1 MLVKMEGG
9 SELKILQVNSV
20 YNSGST
26 GKIVNDIHHE
36 LLNNDI
42 ESIICYGRGK
52 KVKEKNVYKVCGE
65 MYSYFN
71 HFIADFTGVPYKG
84 FFISTQKLINIIKK
98 EKPDIV
104 HLQCINGYFVNIY
117 RLVEWLKNN
126 KIKTVLTLHAEFMYT
141 GGCGHAL
148 DCNKWLD
155 SKGCH
160 NCDKIKKDIYSK
172 LFDRTNYMWKRM
184 IKAFDGF
191 DKDRLIITSVSPW
204 LMKRAKQSY
213 AFRNYEH
220 FVVLNGL
227 DTSIFH
233 SYDDNE
239 LNLLKQKHNLKNE
252 KIIFHATP
260 HFNDDPN
267 HIKGGYYVLKLA
279 EVMKNEN
286 VRFIVAGPYD
296 SKIEISSNII
306 MLGKV
311 SNQLELAKYYSMADV
326 TLLTSKKET
335 FSMVTAESISCGT
348 PIVGFKAGAPEMIA
362 VKDYSKF
369 VEYGDVDNLHYVI
382 QKCITKEKDIFKC
395 DDYSKKIMA
404 RKYMG
409 LYNDLL

>member
-1 MLVKMEGG
+1 M
-9 SELKILQVNSV
+9 NSV

-26 GKIVNDIHHE
+26 GKIVSDIHHE
-36 LLNNDI
+36 LLNNNI
-42 ESIICYGRGK
+42 ESIVCYGRGK
-52 KVKEKNVYKVCGE
+52 KIKEKNVYKVCRE

-71 HFIADFTGVPYKG
+71 HFIANFTGVPYKG
-84 FFISTQKLINIIKK
+84 FFFSTQKLKNVIKK

-104 HLQCINGYFVNIY
+104 HLQCINGYFVDIY

-160 NCDKIKKDIYSK
+160 NCDKVKKDIHSK

-191 DKDRLIITSVSPW
+191 DKNKLIVTSVSPW
-204 LMKRAKQSY
+204 LMERAKQSY

-220 FVVLNGL
+220 FIVLNGL
-227 DTSIFH
+227 DTCVFH

-239 LNLLKQKHNLKNE
+239 LNSLKQKHNLKDE

-260 HFNDDPN
+260 YFNDDPN

-279 EVMKNEN
+279 KMMKNEN
-286 VRFIVAGPYD
+286 VRFIVAGQYD
-296 SKIEISSNII
+296 SKIKLPSNII

-335 FSMVTAESISCGT
+335 FSMVTAESLSCGT
-348 PIVGFKAGAPEMIA
+348 PVVGFKAGAPELIA
-362 VKDYSKF
+362 LKEYSKF
-369 VEYGDVDNLHYVI
+369 VEYGKY
-382 QKCITKEKDIFKC
+382 EKLYESCMEMLKVESTVNHVNT
-395 DDYSKKIMA
+395 YSKENMTN
-404 RKYMG
+404 KYVEV
-409 LYNDLL
+409 YKKLLGSEL